1 MSMQPRTYTEIPV
14 ETQRVAKAAF
24 PKGNVY
30 MRMRD
35 ELGELYGD
43 EQFAELFPSCGQP
56 AASPGRLAWVTIMQF
71 GEGLSDRQAADAVRG
86 RLDWKYVLGLELTD
100 PGFDYS
106 VLSEFRARLLAGQ
119 KAQVL
124 LDTLLAVVQQR
135 GLLKARGRQ
144 RTDSTHILAAM
155 RSLNRLELV
164 GETMRQAL
172 NELAGVMPEWL
183 QHVAPTV
190 WFQRYGQHFDNLRL
204 PKTREAREQLSETI
218 GADGFALLTA
228 VYAATTPAQRRQLP
242 GVEILRQL
250 WLQQYWVAEQ
260 ADGTYHLRLRTDDNQ
275 PAGEQRIH
283 SPYDVEAR
291 YSAKQTTAWV
301 GYKAYLTESCDE
313 EAVHLITHVETT
325 SAAIQ
330 DVQMT
335 ETIHT
340 ALAEKALLPS
350 EHLMDAGF
358 IDAEGLVSSEQAWA
372 VEVCGPVKKDVR
384 WQAQAGQGFG
394 LAAFTIDWAAHTV
407 TCPEGQQ
414 ATAWAEQRNAYDQP
428 IIQVKFKPSSCQACP
443 SRTLCTQ
450 AKRGARSLVLHP
462 QAQHEALQQRRKAQQ
477 TAAFWHTYAKR
488 SGIEG
493 TISQAVRRCD
503 LRRSRYVGCAKTH
516 LQLMATATALNFHR
530 LFDWLTQ
537 VPRALTRTSP
547 FARLAPDPALVTSSW
562 RF

>member
-1 MSMQPRTYTEIPV
+1 MSMQPRTNAEIPG

-30 MRMRD
+30 LRMRD

-43 EQFAELFPSCGQP
+43 EQFAELFPVCGQP

-106 VLSEFRARLLAGQ
+106 VLSEFRGRLLAGQ

-124 LDTLLAVVQQR
+124 LDALLAALQQR

-144 RTDSTHILAAM
+144 RTDSTHILAAI

-183 QHVAPTV
+183 QQVAQTV
-190 WFQRYGQHFDNLRL
+190 WFQRYGQRFDNLRL

-242 GVEILRQL
+242 GVEILRQI
-250 WLQQYWVAEQ
+250 WIQQYWVAEQ

-291 YSAKQTTAWV
+291 YSAKQATAWV

-313 EAVHLITHVETT
+313 ETVHLITHVETT

-335 ETIHT
+335 ETIHA
-340 ALAEKALLPS
+340 ALAEKALLPG
-350 EHLMDAGF
+350 EHLLDAGF
-358 IDAEGLVSSEQAWA
+358 IDAELLVNSEQAWA

-394 LAAFTIDWAAHTV
+394 LSAFTVDCAAQTV

-414 ATAWAEQRNAYDQP
+414 ATAWSEQRNAYDQP

-443 SRTLCTQ
+443 SRARCTQ
-450 AKRGARSLVLHP
+450 AKRGARSLVLQP
-462 QAQHEALQQRRKAQQ
+462 QAQHEALQQRRNAQQ
-477 TAAFWHTYAKR
+477 TAAFWQIYAKR

-493 TISQAVRRCD
+493 TISQAIHRCD
-503 LRRSRYVGCAKTH
+503 LRRSRYVGRAKTH
-516 LQLMATATALNFHR
+516 LQLIATATALNFHR
-530 LFDWLTQ
+530 LFDWLAQ
-537 VPRALTRTSP
+537 VPRALTRSSP
-547 FARLAPDPALVTSSW
+547 FARLAPDPALATTSW